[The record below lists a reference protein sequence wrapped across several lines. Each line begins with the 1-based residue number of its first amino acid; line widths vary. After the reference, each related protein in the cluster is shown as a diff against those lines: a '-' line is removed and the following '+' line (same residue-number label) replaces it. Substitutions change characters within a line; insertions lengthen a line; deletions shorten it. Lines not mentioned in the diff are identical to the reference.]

1 MQACKPRLL
10 NKSDFEVVVFHPLTA
25 QRLEA
30 IRADIENSLQRDLKN
45 GKVHMQLRISEEGE
59 LKKPL
64 SPQDQLDEMIKKNPN
79 LQSLRQKLS
88 LELQ

>member
-1 MQACKPRLL
+1 
-10 NKSDFEVVVFHPLTA
+10 
-25 QRLEA
+25 
-30 IRADIENSLQRDLKN
+30 
-45 GKVHMQLRISEEGE
+45 MQLRISEEGE